1 VLLMSFCVT
10 STLVLMMSFC
20 VSTARKLV

>member
-10 STLVLMMSFC
+10 STPVLMMSFC